1 MGKSW
6 ELTEDQKKEIQEQ
19 QAEIGAQY
27 DPETGRKKGETE
39 NTGDNED
46 VEGMEDVETS
56 RNGRERI
63 DDDDNIR

>member
-39 NTGDNED
+39 DNED
-46 VEGMEDVETS
+46 VEGMEDVEAS
-56 RNGRERI
+56 RNSRERI

>member
-1 MGKSW
+1 MARTW
-6 ELTEDQKKEIQEQ
+6 ELTEDQKKEIQEKQ
-19 QAEIGAQY
+19 REIGAEY
-27 DPETGRKKGETE
+27 DPETGRRKGQTE

-46 VEGMEDVETS
+46 VEGMES

>member
-27 DPETGRKKGETE
+27 DPETERKKGETE

-46 VEGMEDVETS
+46 VEGVEEVEAS
-56 RNGRERI
+56 RNGREKN

>member
-6 ELTEDQKKEIQEQ
+6 ELTEDQKKEIQEH

-46 VEGMEDVETS
+46 VEAS
-56 RNGRERI
+56 RNSRERI

>member
-1 MGKSW
+1 MPRSW

-19 QAEIGAQY
+19 QREIGAQY

-46 VEGMEDVETS
+46 VEGVESVEGPKRS
-56 RNGRERI
+56 RN
-63 DDDDNIR
+63 DDDENIR

>member
-1 MGKSW
+1 MSKSW
-6 ELTEDQKKEIQEQ
+6 ELTEDQKKEIQER

-27 DPETGRKKGETE
+27 DPETGRKKGQTE

-46 VEGMEDVETS
+46 VEGTEDIETG

-63 DDDDNIR
+63 DDEDIR

>member
-1 MGKSW
+1 MSKSW
-6 ELTEDQKKEIQEQ
+6 ELTEDQKKEIQER

-27 DPETGRKKGETE
+27 DPETGRKKGQTE

-46 VEGMEDVETS
+46 MEGTEDIETG

-63 DDDDNIR
+63 DDEDIR